1 MRYEAL
7 YAILNQVAFPRGGR
21 KNYSSEWVLVLCKFV
36 ITGGQTLRGEL
47 TVSGSKNAALPIV
60 SAAILAEGPCTIE
73 NIPDIADVQAMLDI
87 LRKLGAVVEELDR
100 NTIRIDATKV
110 SSHEATF
117 DLVSKLR
124 GSYYLMGAF
133 LGRFG
138 QAVVSLPGGCKLGT
152 RPIDQHLKGFQAL
165 GVDIEEAYGKVTAK
179 AYDESGLL
187 HGNNIYLDVVS
198 VGATINLMLAAC
210 KAAGQTVIENCARE
224 PHVVDVANFLNSM
237 GAKIRGAGTDIIK
250 ITGVP
255 KLHGVEMYSIIPDQ
269 IEAGT
274 YMIAAAATGG
284 EITIKNIIPRH
295 QESLTAKLQEMSIGV
310 EEGEDW
316 IRIYNNGSVSAAHVK
331 TLPYPGFPTDMQ
343 PQITVLLSRADGT
356 SKIVEGVTDFR
367 FQYTEELKRMGA
379 DITVNGKMAMVSG
392 PKSLKGTIVRA
403 PDLRGGAAL
412 VIAALMAEGDTVIQ
426 DVQFIDRGYDNIVGK
441 LQSVGARIVRVE
453 DDN

>member
-1 MRYEAL
+1 M
-7 YAILNQVAFPRGGR
+7 N
-21 KNYSSEWVLVLCKFV
+21 LCKFA
-36 ITGGQTLRGEL
+36 ITGGKPLRGEL
-47 TVSGSKNAALPIV
+47 TVSGSKNAALPII
-60 SAAILAEGPCTIE
+60 AATVLAGSSCTIE
-73 NIPDIADVQAMLDI
+73 NIPDIADVRSMLDI
-87 LRKLGAVVEELDR
+87 LRKLGAHIEEIDR
-100 NTIRIDATKV
+100 TTIHIDTSNV

-117 DLVSKLR
+117 SLVSKLR

-165 GVDIEEAYGKVTAK
+165 DVDIKEAYGKVIAK
-179 AYDESGLL
+179 ANSYDGLMYA
-187 HGNNIYLDVVS
+187 NNIYLDVVS

-210 KAAGQTVIENCARE
+210 KAVGQTVIENCARE

-255 KLHGVEMYSIIPDQ
+255 VLHGVKMYSIIPDQ

-274 YMIAAAATGG
+274 YMIAAAATKGDL
-284 EITIKNIIPRH
+284 TVKNIIPRH
-295 QESLTAKLQEMSIGV
+295 QESLTAKLQEMNVGV

-316 IRIYNNGSVSAAHVK
+316 IRIYDNGQIQSAHVK

-343 PQITVLLSRADGT
+343 PQITVLLSQADGT
-356 SKIVEGVTDFR
+356 SKIVESVTDFR
-367 FQYTEELKRMGA
+367 FQYTEELKHMGA

-392 PKSLKGTIVRA
+392 PRSLKGMTVQA

-412 VIAALMAEGDTVIQ
+412 IIAALMAEGDTLIQ
-426 DVQFIDRGYDNIVGK
+426 DVQVIDRGYDNIVGK
-441 LQSVGARIVRVE
+441 LQSVGADIVRIE
-453 DDN
+453 DDD

>member
-1 MRYEAL
+1 M
-7 YAILNQVAFPRGGR
+7 
-21 KNYSSEWVLVLCKFV
+21 
-36 ITGGQTLRGEL
+36 
-47 TVSGSKNAALPIV
+47 SGSKNAALPII
-60 SAAILAEGPCTIE
+60 AAALLADGPCTID
-73 NIPDIADVQAMLDI
+73 NIPEIADVRSMLEI
-87 LRKLGAVVEELDR
+87 LKKLGADIEEIDH
-100 NTIRIDATKV
+100 NTVKIDSSQVT
-110 SSHEATF
+110 SHEAMF

-138 QAVVSLPGGCKLGT
+138 KAVVALPGGCKLGT

-165 GVDIEEAYGKVTAK
+165 GVELEEAYGKVTAR
-179 AYDESGLL
+179 AISPDGILI
-187 HGNNIYLDVVS
+187 GNHIYFDVVS

-255 KLHGVEMYSIIPDQ
+255 HLHGVEAYSIIPDQ

-284 EITIKNIIPRH
+284 DVTVKNIIPRH
-295 QESLTAKLQEMSIGV
+295 QESLTAKLQEMHVGV

-316 IRIYNNGSVSAAHVK
+316 IRIYQEGSVSAAHIK

-343 PQITVLLSRADGT
+343 PQITVLLSQAEGT
-356 SKIVEGVTDFR
+356 SKIVESVTDFR
-367 FQYTEELKRMGA
+367 FQCTEELKRMGA

-392 PKSLKGTIVRA
+392 PKNLKGTIVRA

-412 VIAALMAEGDTVIQ
+412 VIAALTADGDTVIQ
-426 DVQFIDRGYDNIVGK
+426 DVQFIDRGYDNLVGK
-441 LQSVGARIVRVE
+441 LQSVGAQIERLE
-453 DDN
+453 DDD

>member
-1 MRYEAL
+1 MD
-7 YAILNQVAFPRGGR
+7 
-21 KNYSSEWVLVLCKFV
+21 LCKFM
-36 ITGGQTLRGEL
+36 ITGGQTLNGEL
-47 TVSGSKNAALPIV
+47 TVSGSKNAVLPIICATV
-60 SAAILAEGPCTIE
+60 LAGGPCTIE
-73 NIPDIADVQAMLDI
+73 NIPNIADVHSMLNI
-87 LRKLGAVVEELDR
+87 LKRLGADIEKLSK
-100 NTIRIDATKV
+100 NTIRIDTTNINTY
-110 SSHEATF
+110 EATF

-138 QAVVSLPGGCKLGT
+138 KAVVSLPGGCKLGT

-165 GVDIEEAYGKVTAK
+165 GVDIEEAYGKITAET
-179 AYDESGLL
+179 YDKEGLMYA
-187 HGNNIYLDVVS
+187 NNIYLDVVS

-255 KLHGVEMYSIIPDQ
+255 HLHGVEMYSVIPDQ

-284 EITIKNIIPRH
+284 NVTVKNIIPRH
-295 QESLTAKLQEMSIGV
+295 QESLTAKLLEMNVGV

-316 IRIYNNGSVSAAHVK
+316 IRIYNNGVVQAANVK

-343 PQITVLLSRADGT
+343 PQITVLLSLAEGT
-356 SKIVEGVTDFR
+356 SKIVESVTDFR

-392 PKSLKGTIVRA
+392 PRMLKGMTVQA

-412 VIAALMAEGDTVIQ
+412 IIGALAAEGETMIQ
-426 DVQFIDRGYDNIVGK
+426 DVQFIDRGYDDIVGK
-441 LQSVGARIVRVE
+441 LQSVGAKIVRVE
-453 DDN
+453 DDD